1 MPVVPQTDDLQEGSL
16 MPREKATASR
26 IIELC
31 CSKPK
36 SSKEI
41 ASALGV
47 KESWINKRMKELVS
61 RGQIQRKYLD
71 MTHPIYGVF
80 EVKVDQC
87 NQ

>member
-1 MPVVPQTDDLQEGSL
+1 MPP
-16 MPREKATASR
+16 PKATTSR

-36 SSKEI
+36 SSKEL

-47 KESWINKRMKELVS
+47 SESLVNKRMKELVW

-71 MTHPIYGVF
+71 MKHPVYGVF